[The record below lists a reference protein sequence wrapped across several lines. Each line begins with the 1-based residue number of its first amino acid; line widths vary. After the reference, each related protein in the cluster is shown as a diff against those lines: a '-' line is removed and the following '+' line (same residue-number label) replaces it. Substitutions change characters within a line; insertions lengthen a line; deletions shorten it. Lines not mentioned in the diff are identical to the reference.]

1 MRENKVQFFTTVVD
15 VCASSNFRILYLLF
29 SAAGRY
35 YRLWWV
41 REYAMVVRLS
51 IVGGLRLGRIWRAL
65 HISAV
70 GLVSRDTGSLVNTVV
85 IHAYCACPHGYYSW
99 QILAGYSV
107 ARTVLLFL
115 L

>member
-1 MRENKVQFFTTVVD
+1 
-15 VCASSNFRILYLLF
+15 
-29 SAAGRY
+29 
-35 YRLWWV
+35 
-41 REYAMVVRLS
+41 MVVRLS